1 MLIAGLRNFT
11 GKMPPAYAGE
21 QEFFLT
27 SLNNMAEHIYDLQK
41 GTLEGVCGSFIL
53 EINSGKFTMETID
66 KFKARIDTLI
76 SASDFRTVSGCMI
89 GGKDIIKKRLSAL
102 KPVSMVDEGNK
113 GKGGD
118 PDAVRHIA
126 ETYARLN
133 FEALEK
139 RMKDHPDEESVNA
152 ALAGAREEVA
162 NYCRLYR
169 VPLNEEET
177 MAPFSL
183 ACVDAALAASFRLF
197 NKIYRSSSF

>member
-11 GKMPPAYAGE
+11 GKLPPAYAGE

-27 SLNNMAEHIYDLQK
+27 SLNNMAKHMYDLQK
-41 GTLEGVCGSFIL
+41 GTLEGACAGFIL
-53 EINSGKFTMETID
+53 SVDSGKFTMRTINE
-66 KFKARIDTLI
+66 FKSRIDTLV
-76 SASDFRTVSGCMI
+76 SAADFRMVSGCMI
-89 GGKDIIKKRLSAL
+89 GGKDLIKKRLSAL
-102 KPVSMVDEGNK
+102 KPVSMIDEGNK
-113 GKGGD
+113 TEGAD
-118 PDAVRHIA
+118 PEALRHID

-133 FEALEK
+133 FAALEK
-139 RMKDHPDEESVNA
+139 KMKDLPGEDSVNA
-152 ALAGAREEVA
+152 ALAAAREEVGR
-162 NYCRLYR
+162 YCRLYR